1 MNDLS
6 DRSCLLHYPL
16 RFHKLNRH
24 RRDRLL
30 RVEPISDDA
39 GGEISVDFRIP
50 LPAEAMQLLSYNVAA
65 KERQLVVR
73 TSESLLYVD
82 ANDESEEVSGLL
94 GRGF

>member
-24 RRDRLL
+24 RRGRLL
-30 RVEPISDDA
+30 RVEPISDDI
-39 GGEISVDFRIP
+39 GGETSVDFRIP
-50 LPAEAMQLLSYNVAA
+50 LPAEASQLRSYDVAA

-82 ANDESEEVSGLL
+82 ANDESEEVSPLFL
-94 GRGF
+94 